1 MKGTEINHAALR
13 EFCSSPVTTSMIKY
27 LAQQASLVI
36 RCDDEPVHVTPPKQ
50 YGQPTPP
57 ASPTSMG
64 AVPALPSVESF
75 ITTLVRRSH
84 VQVPTLMT
92 SLVYLARL
100 RARLPPVAKG
110 MRCTVHRIFLASL
123 ILAAKNLNDSSP
135 LNKHWARY
143 TFGDGADG
151 FGFSV
156 QEVNLMER
164 QLLFL
169 LDWDVRVN
177 EEDLFHHFEPYLAP
191 IRNRI
196 QTQNKENLLPAFQA
210 STESL
215 ATRVH
220 RHKLEARSDSRRKHD
235 SRKRHPCNLS
245 ASSLNN
251 SPQSSIGSIRS
262 NRQHQRPRPSPQRSQ
277 RSISPPSVNDVPG
290 LSHTETMNSLSSRSS
305 SIAPSFRGTPASMS
319 SYSSTSADDVMVAD
333 GGSPSGSS
341 MCYSYVNI
349 PSLPMES
356 KRPIKNQQQPAK
368 KPRMGSH
375 TGASFVARFFA
386 SAAGSYMPG
395 RIGRPQVS

>member
-1 MKGTEINHAALR
+1 MKNTELNQAALK
-13 EFCSSPVTTSMIKY
+13 EFCSLAVSSSMIKH

-36 RCDDEPVHVTPPKQ
+36 RCDETEPVHVTPQKHH
-50 YGQPTPP
+50 GQPTPP
-57 ASPTSMG
+57 ASPVLSAT
-64 AVPALPSVESF
+64 PALPSVESF

-110 MRCTVHRIFLASL
+110 MRCTVHRIFLAAL

-143 TFGDGADG
+143 TFGDGSDG

-169 LDWDVRVN
+169 LEWDVRVN
-177 EEDLFHHFEPYLAP
+177 EEDLFYHLEPFLSP

-196 QTQNKENLLPAFQA
+196 RTQNKENELPALQS

-215 ATRVH
+215 ATRLH
-220 RHKLEARSDSRRKHD
+220 RQKLEARAEHRLSGG
-235 SRKRHPCNLS
+235 SRKRHPRNLS
-245 ASSLNN
+245 ASSVNN
-251 SPQSSIGSIRS
+251 SPLSISDSIRS
-262 NRQHQRPRPSPQRSQ
+262 TRQHQRLRTSPNRAERST
-277 RSISPPSVNDVPG
+277 SPPSVKDVPG
-290 LSHTETMNSLSSRSS
+290 LSHADTMNSLSSRSS
-305 SIAPSFRGTPASMS
+305 SIAPSSRGTPASIS
-319 SYSSTSADDVMVAD
+319 SYSSTTADDVMVAD

-349 PSLPMES
+349 PSLPVES
-356 KRPIKNQQQPAK
+356 KRPPKNHQQPAK
-368 KPRMGSH
+368 KLRMGSQ
-375 TGASFVARFFA
+375 GFVARFFA
-386 SAAGSYMPG
+386 SAAGSYIPG
-395 RIGRPQVS
+395 RIGRPHVS